1 MVSSENRPV
10 ASVTITKR
18 PAIAQP
24 LIPLYLL
31 CLLHLL
37 QTSYQIQVILKERGF
52 HKGVPTRRRRLVRT
66 ISAAGNNIVIHP
78 IDKIKERR
86 SVACY
91 F

>member
-1 MVSSENRPV
+1 MEATVYHLISE
-10 ASVTITKR
+10 VTCH
-18 PAIAQP
+18 
-24 LIPLYLL
+24 LL

-78 IDKIKERR
+78 IDKIKEKR
-86 SVACY
+86 SVAISLIKKTRLTK
-91 F
+91 FNAHS